1 MKTQRISTLALALSA
16 LHLLPASVTAQP
28 LPEHS
33 SPLTTHPFAEAIA
46 PLVSQHSHELSVAQ
60 SIAANA
66 ATLQQAVPNSTAGME
81 QAQFFGKLPQWL
93 APFVPPVLQPLPVS
107 VNRSQNYRPWMSPD
121 VQAAWQ
127 QRYLGQGRNIT
138 VVDEFRSGSPF
149 TGNLQG
155 FNQTLRHGDWTAL
168 QAGMIAPGATLRQQD
183 FANYLPLRL
192 YSGLNVINMSYG
204 IMFNKNVPISIA
216 SLSPR
221 EASIASYAKQGQAV
235 AVKSAGN
242 DGVNMGSVTAAGTVD
257 QLSRLLRGSQSGIF
271 VGSLKT
277 NGSKEALASMASYSN
292 KAGKD
297 SAYQKQFLVVGVDT
311 AQIRIAGTSFAAP
324 IVSGYAA
331 ILGSKFTT
339 ATPTQVTNQLLNTA
353 RQDTVANYSR
363 EVHGR
368 GEASL
373 SRALAP
379 TTIR

>member
-1 MKTQRISTLALALSA
+1 
-16 LHLLPASVTAQP
+16 
-28 LPEHS
+28 
-33 SPLTTHPFAEAIA
+33 
-46 PLVSQHSHELSVAQ
+46 
-60 SIAANA
+60 
-66 ATLQQAVPNSTAGME
+66 
-81 QAQFFGKLPQWL
+81 
-93 APFVPPVLQPLPVS
+93 
-107 VNRSQNYRPWMSPD
+107 
-121 VQAAWQ
+121 
-127 QRYLGQGRNIT
+127 
-138 VVDEFRSGSPF
+138 
-149 TGNLQG
+149 
-155 FNQTLRHGDWTAL
+155 
-168 QAGMIAPGATLRQQD
+168 
-183 FANYLPLRL
+183 
-192 YSGLNVINMSYG
+192 VINMSYG

-379 TTIR
+379 TAIR